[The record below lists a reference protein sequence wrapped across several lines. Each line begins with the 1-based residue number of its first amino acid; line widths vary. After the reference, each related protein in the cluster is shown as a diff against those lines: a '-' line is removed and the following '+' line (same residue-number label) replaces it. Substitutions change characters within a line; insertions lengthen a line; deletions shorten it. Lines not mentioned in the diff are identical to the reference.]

1 MKEIKAFI
9 HRNRAADVIRALKGA
24 GYGNLSV
31 VDVKGMLAALDERE
45 RDYSIELGE
54 ETITEVK
61 LELVCEDERVDA
73 AVQLIRENGR
83 TGQPEAGWIYISEVI
98 RSHVID
104 EAQEETP

>member
-9 HRNRAADVIRALKGA
+9 HRNRIADVIRALKGA

-54 ETITEVK
+54 ETITMVK
-61 LELVCEDERVDA
+61 LELVCEDESRTVEA
-73 AVQLIRENGR
+73 AHIIRDNAR
-83 TGQPEAGWIYISEVI
+83 TGQPEAGWIYISEI
-98 RSHVID
+98 HVALPIAD
-104 EAQEETP
+104 H

>member
-24 GYGNLSV
+24 GYRHLSV
-31 VDVKGMLAALDERE
+31 VDVKGMLEALDERE

-61 LELVCEDERVDA
+61 LELVCEDENRA
-73 AVQLIRENGR
+73 AEAVRLIQENAR
-83 TGQPEAGWIYISEVI
+83 TGQPEAGWIYISEI
-98 RSHVID
+98 QAALPIGDH
-104 EAQEETP
+104 

>member
-61 LELVCEDERVDA
+61 LEVVCEDENRTA
-73 AVQLIRENGR
+73 EAVRLIQESAK
-83 TGQPEAGWIYISEVI
+83 TGQPEAGWIYISEI
-98 RSHVID
+98 QAALPIGDH
-104 EAQEETP
+104 